1 MSQRRL
7 KPSFLYQPFLN
18 RLSIAPVCSIL
29 LIFLFNTALAQR
41 GYDWRTRVDIMVERA
56 DSLSLKS
63 QQTFHLDRIIKVD
76 RTFKND
82 ITVRETWFYT
92 ISEGKIPIFQIRY
105 LIDSTEFIE
114 TYYLNNGSL
123 ICLERYESDFFSPY
137 DEITWGKVLFFD
149 NNAIKLHVSVGHSRS
164 KEQDFNSTAEAIETF
179 NKRYTELLK
188 NLRLNGVKRS

>member
-7 KPSFLYQPFLN
+7 KASFLYKPFFKLTG
-18 RLSIAPVCSIL
+18 IATVCAGL
-29 LIFLFNTALAQR
+29 LFFLFQTASAQK
-41 GYDWRTRVDIMVERA
+41 GYDWRTRVDMMVERA

-63 QQTFHLDRIIKVD
+63 QQIFHQNRIIKVD

-82 ITVRETWFYT
+82 ITVKETWYYT

-105 LIDSTEFIE
+105 MIDSTEFNE

-123 ICLERYESDFFSPY
+123 ICLEQYESDFFSTV

-149 NNAIKLHVSVGHSRS
+149 NNAVKLHVSVGHRRS
-164 KEQDFNSTAEAIETF
+164 KEPDSNTTAEAIEIF
-179 NKRYTELLK
+179 NKRYSELLR
-188 NLRLNGVKRS
+188 NLRLNGLRRS